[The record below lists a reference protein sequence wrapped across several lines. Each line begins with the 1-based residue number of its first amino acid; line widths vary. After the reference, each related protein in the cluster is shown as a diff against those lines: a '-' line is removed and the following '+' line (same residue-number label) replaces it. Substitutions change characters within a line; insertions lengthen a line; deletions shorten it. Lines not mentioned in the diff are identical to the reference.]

1 MRGLL
6 VGVSSTREE
15 ARHHLAVCCG
25 GGGHVRGQRAHL
37 PAGTGPAPAGRG
49 TARHIPGVGRPHASP
64 AGKLSAGYLIFGDI
78 QFMIHWIDPIAVSLP

>member
-1 MRGLL
+1 MRRLF
-6 VGVSSTREE
+6 VGISATREE
-15 ARHHLAVCCG
+15 AHDHFALLGV